1 MADYFDANFDPAKVK
16 DELVEWIRDFF
27 EENGKGCT
35 AVVAVSGGKDSSV
48 VSALCVEALG
58 RDRVFGVLLP
68 NGEQADIDASKLLVS
83 HLGIDHVIVNI
94 QDAYNGIINE
104 MKANGIEPSQQ
115 TIINLPARL
124 RMASVYAVAQSKN
137 GRVANTCNL
146 SEDWVGYATRYGDGA
161 GDFSP
166 LSHLTV
172 QEVRAI
178 GVELGLPNELVFKV
192 PIDGLTPL
200 TDEERL
206 GFTYETLD
214 RYIRTGVCEDPDIK
228 ASIDQKQ
235 RVNAFKLKPMPAYEH
250 DGPVKANH

>member
-1 MADYFDANFDPAKVK
+1 MADFFDANFDPAKVK
-16 DELVEWIRDFF
+16 DELVEWIRNFF

-58 RDRVFGVLLP
+58 KDRVFGVLLP

-94 QDAYNGIINE
+94 QDAFNGIINE

-178 GVELGLPNELVFKV
+178 GVELGLPNQLVFKV

>member
-1 MADYFDANFDPAKVK
+1 M
-16 DELVEWIRDFF
+16 
-27 EENGKGCT
+27 
-35 AVVAVSGGKDSSV
+35 
-48 VSALCVEALG
+48 
-58 RDRVFGVLLP
+58 
-68 NGEQADIDASKLLVS
+68 
-83 HLGIDHVIVNI
+83 
-94 QDAYNGIINE
+94 
-104 MKANGIEPSQQ
+104 
-115 TIINLPARL
+115 
-124 RMASVYAVAQSKN
+124 
-137 GRVANTCNL
+137 
-146 SEDWVGYATRYGDGA
+146 
-161 GDFSP
+161 
-166 LSHLTV
+166 